1 VPPCGGRERRFES
14 AGLSLC
20 EGFGL
25 GSCLQRPSTAHVARS
40 PLSLVRWRVEVADNG
55 GNRHTSQ
62 AVHLHDHRDP
72 GQHKIKKA
80 HRIVHQMSGLFA
92 ARPPRKPDN
101 HTLSRISL
109 VLSDLGKYWEFIAL
123 SDGAANCSHTDSAG
137 SPRDAVGP
145 PTWQPRGV
153 FSCPRL
159 WFRVRCGCRRS
170 SREGLAR
177 NEVQQHYLGDILA
190 IPVARHGFAYL
201 RVLTRFST
209 GSGSRSALASGAAG
223 VAVGEALGWWAAVCV
238 HRGGKSIRICGVG
251 LGLSIMVC
259 CCGC

>member
-1 VPPCGGRERRFES
+1 LAS
-14 AGLSLC
+14 T
-20 EGFGL
+20 
-25 GSCLQRPSTAHVARS
+25 RPSRTRAAQNQKKPIASCTEWVVCLPPGRLEN
-40 PLSLVRWRVEVADNG
+40 PT
-55 GNRHTSQ
+55 NR
-62 AVHLHDHRDP
+62 
-72 GQHKIKKA
+72 
-80 HRIVHQMSGLFA
+80 
-92 ARPPRKPDN
+92 
-101 HTLSRISL
+101 TLSRISL
-109 VLSDLGKYWEFIAL
+109 VLSDLGKYREFIAL

-170 SREGLAR
+170 SPEGLAR